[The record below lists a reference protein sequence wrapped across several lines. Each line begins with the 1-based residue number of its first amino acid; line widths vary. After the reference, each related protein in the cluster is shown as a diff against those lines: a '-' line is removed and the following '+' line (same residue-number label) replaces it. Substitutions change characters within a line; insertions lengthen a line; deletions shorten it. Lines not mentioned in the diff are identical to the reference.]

1 MQTLKE
7 EFLQRAKEADIVD
20 PDPNSNMCKAYAH
33 FDGEGWTKFKLVG
46 LIIDLSEKLDKL
58 EEVTADMQKTIFKY
72 QGKEKLKDKNVDD
85 FYKQWN
91 AKETSN

>member
-33 FDGEGWTKFKLVG
+33 FDGPGWTKFKLVG
-46 LIIDLSEKLDKL
+46 LIIELSEKIDKL
-58 EEVTADMQKTIFKY
+58 EDQ
-72 QGKEKLKDKNVDD
+72 NNDD
-85 FYKQWN
+85 FYSQWN
-91 AKETSN
+91 ASQRSN